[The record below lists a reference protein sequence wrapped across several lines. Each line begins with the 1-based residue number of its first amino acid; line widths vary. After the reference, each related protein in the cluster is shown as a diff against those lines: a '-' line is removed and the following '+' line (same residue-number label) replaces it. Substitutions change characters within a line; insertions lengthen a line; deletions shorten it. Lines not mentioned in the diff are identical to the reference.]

1 MKLRYFKAISRIHSK
16 LANLKV
22 KTYQFDRCVTLTPP
36 VFICQNKGTFG
47 YTVLYK
53 HPKLAVL
60 YLNWFPLQMS
70 KILWIILC
78 FHQSYLKEKL
88 PFMLHLVLKK
98 KWVVASIWQA
108 LCYTVFIPV
117 YSGQFMVPVACNII
131 TVLIFFISKCLKYK
145 KVIRGKEKKAS
156 SKPRWKKP
164 HESQLKNQ
172 NDFSTAWS
180 LGRELHILVQGKKK
194 KIEDIWG
201 RKSQWDSDG
210 RI

>member
-1 MKLRYFKAISRIHSK
+1 MCHPHSTCFHMSRQRYFWIYSPVQTSKFSCFILELFSTTDVQDFMDHPLFSSELSEGKVAIY
-16 LANLKV
+16 A
-22 KTYQFDRCVTLTPP
+22 
-36 VFICQNKGTFG
+36 TFS
-47 YTVLYK
+47 
-53 HPKLAVL
+53 A
-60 YLNWFPLQMS
+60 QR
-70 KILWIILC
+70 
-78 FHQSYLKEKL
+78 
-88 PFMLHLVLKK
+88 

-131 TVLIFFISKCLKYK
+131 TVLIFFHFQMLKIQK
-145 KVIRGKEKKAS
+145 GHRGKKKKKAT

-164 HESQLKNQ
+164 HKSQLKNQ

-201 RKSQWDSDG
+201 RKTQWDNDG